1 MILFDVLCRF
11 SIINDPMNIDHLTPH
26 EQTLSELGKRL
37 ARVRKQQGYAQEK
50 LARAAGI
57 GVATLKRME
66 GGQGGQLES
75 WIKVAQALHM
85 AESINTL
92 MPEHFDSPMAE
103 FLATRKRRRKNRK
116 NAPGSVWGDESS

>member
-1 MILFDVLCRF
+1 
-11 SIINDPMNIDHLTPH
+11 MNMDQLTPH

-103 FLATRKRRRKNRK
+103 VLATRKRRRKNRK
-116 NAPGSVWGDESS
+116 TKPGSVWGDESS

>member
-1 MILFDVLCRF
+1 
-11 SIINDPMNIDHLTPH
+11 MNIDHLTPH
-26 EQTLSELGKRL
+26 EQTLSELGTRL
-37 ARVRKQQGYAQEK
+37 ARVRKQHGYAQKK

-66 GGQGGQLES
+66 AGHGGQLGS

-103 FLATRKRRRKNRK
+103 VLATKKRRRKNRT
-116 NAPGSVWGDESS
+116 ATPGTVWGDESS

>member
-1 MILFDVLCRF
+1 
-11 SIINDPMNIDHLTPH
+11 MNIDHLTPH
-26 EQTLSELGKRL
+26 DQALKELGNRL
-37 ARVRKQQGYAQEK
+37 ARVRKQHGYIQAQ
-50 LARAAGI
+50 LAREAGI

-75 WIKVAQALHM
+75 WVKIAQALHM

-103 FLATRKRRRKNRK
+103 VLATRKRRRKNRRD
-116 NAPGSVWGDESS
+116 APGSVWGDEPS

>member
-1 MILFDVLCRF
+1 MI
-11 SIINDPMNIDHLTPH
+11 IDHLTPH
-26 EQTLSELGKRL
+26 DQALGELGDRL
-37 ARVRKQQGYAQEK
+37 ARVRKQHGYIQAR
-50 LARAAGI
+50 LAKEAGI

-66 GGQGGQLES
+66 GGKGGQLES

-103 FLATRKRRRKNRK
+103 VLAAKKRRRKNRTTT
-116 NAPGSVWGDESS
+116 PGKVWGDDSS